1 MRLDRFEYTYN
12 EGLDNEWTIEDCQL
26 NQINLIVG
34 KNASGKSRILR
45 PIYVLSELLT
55 EKIKLGPNDRK
66 YKWNLYFNNDN
77 PKKKTQ
83 YLLEMENGLVVKEEL
98 IIGDETLLNRD
109 KSGEGNIKAVEL
121 GREMRFQSPQTELA
135 VVKRRDTIQHPF
147 LEDIYQWANS
157 LRFYK
162 FGTQLGKD
170 LVASIPPKI
179 ELVKKQTDFKNDE
192 KVIGIFWLGENEFKD
207 DFTNKIIEDMV
218 EIGYQISKI
227 GIKVPYML
235 EIADISDP
243 DDNNNLPQ
251 FLYVKENDLKGIT
264 EQSEMS
270 QGMFRALSLFIQI
283 NYSLLAE
290 KPSCIIIDDI
300 GEGLDY
306 ERASAIIKLLIK
318 KAEKGLIQLIMT
330 TNDQS
335 IMNGVPLE
343 YWSVIERKPGS
354 AKLHNQFNSKE
365 KFEEFE
371 FIGLNNFDFFT
382 SEFALHGFSEEE

>member
-1 MRLDRFEYTYN
+1 MRLDKFEYTYN
-12 EGLDNEWTIEDCQL
+12 EGLDNEWKIEDCQL

-34 KNASGKSRILR
+34 KNASGKSKIVQA
-45 PIYVLSELLT
+45 IYILSELLIEST
-55 EKIKLGPNDRK
+55 NVSPSKRK
-66 YKWNLYFNNDN
+66 DKWHLYFDTDN
-77 PKKKTQ
+77 PEKNIQ
-83 YLLEMENGLVVKEEL
+83 YSLKIENGLVVEEQF
-98 IIGDETLLNRD
+98 IINNEKLLDRNQ
-109 KSGEGNIKAVEL
+109 SGEGYIWAEEL
-121 GREMRFQSPQTELA
+121 NTKMRFQSPQTELA
-135 VVKRRDTIQHPF
+135 VVKRRDAIQHPF
-147 LEDIYQWANS
+147 LEGIYQWANS
-157 LRFYK
+157 LRFYQ

-170 LVASIPPKI
+170 LLAFIPSTI
-179 ELVKKQTDFKNDE
+179 ELVKGETDLKDDQY
-192 KVIGIFWLGENEFKD
+192 VVGIFLLGKNEFQD
-207 DFTNKIIEDMV
+207 NFSNKIIKDMV
-218 EIGYQISKI
+218 EIGYQISEVGTKVQSMFKI
-227 GIKVPYML
+227 G
-235 EIADISDP
+235 ESFAP
-243 DDNNNLPQ
+243 DQDNSSIQ
-251 FLYVKENDLKGIT
+251 FLYVKEDDLKGIT

-306 ERASAIIKLLIK
+306 ERASAIIKLLIE
-318 KAEKGLIQLIMT
+318 KAKTGLIQLIMT
-330 TNDQS
+330 TNDQF

-354 AKLHNQFNSKE
+354 AKLHNKFNTKE